1 MAMQHS
7 NIADSWTPAD
17 YGELLNKA
25 IQAQSTAFKSTTLF
39 NTDKVKAQF
48 PLWVSDPAVSW
59 LAELEE
65 ITPTDGSTGEV
76 VIVPSKV
83 GGIVTVSN
91 EGSEDTDPAIAD
103 LVANGIANQIATS
116 IDAAFLGDGTSG
128 GSAAKTPD
136 GLLSTAYQ
144 TVDTGASVTN
154 LDPFIA
160 AIFKAKNVGAN
171 IDHWIMHPTV
181 AETLSKIKKQTG
193 SNETLLQ
200 LVADGLQVAGIPVL
214 TDPLVDADTVAWG
227 IDSTRTKTVL
237 RKGTEV
243 KRFDV
248 PRLDA
253 IDVRGIARVGF
264 AFLHPQANIRLFEEE
279 EE

>member
-7 NIADSWTPAD
+7 NIADTWTPAQF
-17 YGELLNKA
+17 GELLNKS
-25 IQAQSTAFKSTTLF
+25 IQAKSTAFNATTLF
-39 NTDKVKAQF
+39 TTDKVKVQF

-65 ITPTDGSTGEV
+65 ITPTDGATGEV
-76 VIVPSKV
+76 VVTPSKV
-83 GGIVTVSN
+83 GGITTVSN
-91 EGSEDTDPAIAD
+91 EATEDTDPAIAE
-103 LVANGIANQIATS
+103 AISNGIANQIATS
-116 IDAAFLGDGTSG
+116 IDVAFLGDGASG
-128 GSAAKTPD
+128 GNAAKVPD
-136 GLLSTAYQ
+136 GLLSTTYQ
-144 TVDTGASVTN
+144 SIDTGATITN

-160 AIFKAKNVGAN
+160 AIFKARAVGAN
-171 IDHWIMHPTV
+171 IDRWIMNPTV

-193 SNETLLQ
+193 SNETLLE

-214 TDPLVDADTVAWG
+214 TDPAVDAATFAWG

-248 PRLDA
+248 PRQDA
-253 IDVRGIARVGF
+253 QDVRGIARVGF
-264 AFLHPQANIRLFEEE
+264 AFLHPQANVRLYDAA
-279 EE
+279 

>member
-1 MAMQHS
+1 MATQHS
-7 NIADSWTPAD
+7 NIADTFTPAD
-17 YGELLNKA
+17 FGELLNKA
-25 IQAQSTAFKSTTLF
+25 IQAKSTAFLATTLF
-39 NTDKVKAQF
+39 TTDKVRVQF

-76 VIVPSKV
+76 VCTPCKV
-83 GGIVTVSN
+83 GGITTVSN
-91 EGSEDTDPAIAD
+91 EAVEDTDPAIAE
-103 LVANGIANQIATS
+103 AIASGIANQIATS
-116 IDAAFLGDGTSG
+116 IDVAFLGDGSG
-128 GSAAKTPD
+128 AAKVPD

-160 AIFKAKNVGAN
+160 AIFKAKSVGAN
-171 IDHWIMHPTV
+171 IDRWVMNPTV
-181 AETLSKIKKQTG
+181 AETLSKLKKQSG
-193 SNETLLQ
+193 SNEALLQ

-214 TDPLVDADTVAWG
+214 TDPNVDAVTVAWG

-248 PRLDA
+248 VRQDA
-253 IDVRGIARVGF
+253 LDVRGIARVGF
-264 AFLHPQANIRLFEEE
+264 AFQHPQANVRLYDAA
-279 EE
+279 

>member
-7 NIADSWTPAD
+7 NIADTFTPAAF
-17 YGELLNKA
+17 GELLNKA
-25 IQAQSTAFKSTTLF
+25 IQAKSTAFLATTLHT
-39 NTDKVKAQF
+39 TDKVKVQF

-65 ITPTDGSTGEV
+65 IVPTDGSTGEV
-76 VIVPSKV
+76 ICTPSKV
-83 GGIVTVSN
+83 GGITTISN
-91 EGSEDTDPAIAD
+91 ESAEDTDPAIAD
-103 LVANGIANQIATS
+103 QIASGIANQIATS
-116 IDAAFLGDGTSG
+116 VDVAFLGDGSG
-128 GSAAKTPD
+128 NAKVPD

-144 TVDTGASVTN
+144 TVDTGASITN

-160 AIFKAKNVGAN
+160 AIFKAKSVGAN
-171 IDHWIMHPTV
+171 IDHWIMNPTV

-214 TDPLVDADTVAWG
+214 TDPNVDAATFAWG
-227 IDSTRTKTVL
+227 IDSTRTTTVL

-248 PRLDA
+248 PRQDGQ
-253 IDVRGIARVGF
+253 DVRGIARVGF
-264 AFLHPQANIRLFEEE
+264 AFRHPEANVRLFDAA
-279 EE
+279 

>member
-1 MAMQHS
+1 MALQHS

-17 YGELLNKA
+17 FGELLNKA
-25 IQAQSTAFKSTTLF
+25 IQAKSTAFNATTLF
-39 NTDKVKAQF
+39 TTDKVKVQF

-76 VIVPSKV
+76 VCIPSKV
-83 GGIVTVSN
+83 GGIQTVGN
-91 EGSEDTDPAIAD
+91 ESVEDTDPAIAEAI
-103 LVANGIANQIATS
+103 ANGIANQIIVS
-116 IDAAFLGDGTSG
+116 VDSAFLGDGTSG
-128 GSAAKTPD
+128 GSAAKVPD

-160 AIFKAKNVGAN
+160 AIFKARSVGAN
-171 IDHWIMHPTV
+171 IDHWVMNPTV

-214 TDPLVDADTVAWG
+214 TDPNVDAATVAWG
-227 IDSTRTKTVL
+227 IDSTRIKTVL

-243 KRFDV
+243 KTFDV
-248 PRLDA
+248 VRQDGK
-253 IDVRGIARVGF
+253 DVRGIARVGF
-264 AFLHPQANIRLFEEE
+264 AFLHPQANVRLYDAA
-279 EE
+279 

>member
-1 MAMQHS
+1 MATQHS
-7 NIADSWTPAD
+7 NIADSFSPAAF
-17 YGELLNKA
+17 GEMLNKA
-25 IQAQSTAFKSTTLF
+25 IQAKSIAFLATTLF
-39 NTDKVKAQF
+39 TTDKVKVQF

-76 VIVPSKV
+76 ICTPSKV
-83 GGIVTVSN
+83 GGITTVSN
-91 EGSEDTDPAIAD
+91 EAVEDTDPAIAEAI
-103 LVANGIANQIATS
+103 ANGIANQIATS
-116 IDAAFLGDGTSG
+116 IDVAFLGDG
-128 GSAAKTPD
+128 SANAKVPD

-144 TVDTGASVTN
+144 TVDTGSSITN

-160 AIFKAKNVGAN
+160 AIFKAKSVGAN
-171 IDHWIMHPTV
+171 IDHWIMNPTV

-214 TDPLVDADTVAWG
+214 TDPNVDAATFAWG
-227 IDSTRTKTVL
+227 IDSTRTTTVL

-248 PRLDA
+248 PRQDGQ
-253 IDVRGIARVGF
+253 DVRGIARVGF
-264 AFLHPQANIRLFEEE
+264 AFRHPQANVRLFDAA
-279 EE
+279 